1 MVRFKRVALGISF
14 CNVPLDPA
22 IPHQKSILGSPE
34 RDLDYLDFVH
44 RDLDYK
50 VVPLGV
56 TEN

>member
-1 MVRFKRVALGISF
+1 MVRFKCLAFGISF

-22 IPHQKSILGSPE
+22 IPCQESILGSPD
-34 RDLDYLDFVH
+34 RDLDYLDFMH
-44 RDLDYK
+44 RDLDHK